1 MPHRARRILTALL
14 LSIAAP
20 SMAAAEPSPAEP
32 SPYAA
37 LAGAEARVA
46 AIGFR
51 LTTENAPW
59 CPARQPQFGW
69 IWGDP
74 RRYDADHRAEDLGV
88 YGAAAHAPALFP
100 ALEPSPP
107 AASMAIAVGTPVPGL
122 GRAPVTPD
130 VGDPPYAELAATTT
144 PQT

>member
-51 LTTENAPW
+51 LTTENAAW

-69 IWGDP
+69 IWGAP
-74 RRYDADHRAEDLGV
+74 RLYDADRSEERRVGK
-88 YGAAAHAPALFP
+88 
-100 ALEPSPP
+100 EW
-107 AASMAIAVGTPVPGL
+107 AVRV
-122 GRAPVTPD
+122 D
-130 VGDPPYAELAATTT
+130 VGGRRIIKKKKENINKNE
-144 PQT
+144 

>member
-51 LTTENAPW
+51 LTTENAAW

-74 RRYDADHRAEDLGV
+74 RLYDADQRAEALGV
-88 YGAAAHAPALFP
+88 YGAADHAHAFIAALAP
-100 ALEPSPP
+100 TSP
-107 AASMAIAVGTPVPGL
+107 AASVGIEI
-122 GRAPVTPD
+122 GRARGRERVWQY
-130 VGDPPYAELAATTT
+130 V
-144 PQT
+144 

>member
-1 MPHRARRILTALL
+1 
-14 LSIAAP
+14 
-20 SMAAAEPSPAEP
+20 MAAAAPSPAEP

-51 LTTENAPW
+51 LTTENAAW

-74 RRYDADHRAEDLGV
+74 RLYDAHQRAEAPGV
-88 YGAAAHAPALFP
+88 TSAAPPPQSSFPPPAP
-100 ALEPSPP
+100 PSPSP
-107 AASMAIAVGTPVPGL
+107 SL
-122 GRAPVTPD
+122 VTTLPH
-130 VGDPPYAELAATTT
+130 PPTA
-144 PQT
+144 

>member
-1 MPHRARRILTALL
+1 MFIFCFSSRRRHTRCALVTGVQTCALPINRARRIRTALL

-51 LTTENAPW
+51 LTTENAAW

-74 RRYDADHRAEDLGV
+74 RLYDADQRAEALGV
-88 YGAAAHAPALFP
+88 HGAADHAHA
-100 ALEPSPP
+100 S
-107 AASMAIAVGTPVPGL
+107 I
-122 GRAPVTPD
+122 GRAQCRERECQY
-130 VGDPPYAELAATTT
+130 G
-144 PQT
+144 

>member
-51 LTTENAPW
+51 LTTENAAW

-74 RRYDADHRAEDLGV
+74 RIYHAAQRPDALGV
-88 YGAAAHAPALFP
+88 FCSAAHAHAFFP
-100 ALEPSPP
+100 ASAPTSP
-107 AASMAIAVGTPVPGL
+107 AAPG
-122 GRAPVTPD
+122 GIP
-130 VGDPPYAELAATTT
+130 G
-144 PQT
+144 

>member
-51 LTTENAPW
+51 LTTENAHW
-59 CPARQPQFGW
+59 CPARQDRTSVVEGK
-69 IWGDP
+69 
-74 RRYDADHRAEDLGV
+74 RVSVRVDLG
-88 YGAAAHAPALFP
+88 
-100 ALEPSPP
+100 
-107 AASMAIAVGTPVPGL
+107 
-122 GRAPVTPD
+122 GRRIVEKKKHKQKQKNEK
-130 VGDPPYAELAATTT
+130 YSK
-144 PQT
+144 

>member
-1 MPHRARRILTALL
+1 MPRRARSILTVLL

-20 SMAAAEPSPAEP
+20 SMAAPAEP

-37 LAGAEARVA
+37 LAAAEARVA

-51 LTTENAPW
+51 LTTENAAW

-74 RRYDADHRAEDLGV
+74 RLYDKARRPAALSA
-88 YGAAAHAPALFP
+88 YGARS
-100 ALEPSPP
+100 EERRVGKECVRTCRSRWSP
-107 AASMAIAVGTPVPGL
+107 
-122 GRAPVTPD
+122 
-130 VGDPPYAELAATTT
+130 YH
-144 PQT
+144 